1 MDKPHT
7 LIDQPTSTE
16 LEEVASAAPATDS
29 AIAVDNS
36 SSTTA
41 MGANTFENLFDGVDD
56 IFGTYLDLNNPLN
69 LDDFPFMDNI
79 GPIDWAALPP

>member
-7 LIDQPTSTE
+7 LIDQRTSTE
-16 LEEVASAAPATDS
+16 LEVASATRANDS
-29 AIAVDNS
+29 AVAIDNS
-36 SSTTA
+36 SSTTIT
-41 MGANTFENLFDGVDD
+41 GADQFGNLFDGVDD

-79 GPIDWAALPP
+79 GPIDWTALPP